1 MTRRVDTWAGQHE
14 MTRMARAAAGE
25 LWADGDGQVWRQTAE
40 GPVWYG
46 DLLYV
51 SRMLRAGKLDERDME
66 PGAWTL
72 IAEERIRTARTVE

>member
-1 MTRRVDTWAGQHE
+1 M
-14 MTRMARAAAGE
+14 
-25 LWADGDGQVWRQTAE
+25 WRQSVQ

-66 PGAWTL
+66 PGAWRL